1 MPPSLTYF
9 QKIWPENLGIT
20 VFISLDN
27 RDQSTIVD
35 SNIYMRNW
43 WKLICWCFMTHVFCH
58 AWHKV
63 IYEILP
69 YLSSSKSSIWRS
81 EIPESTVVKKE
92 RWYCVKKKMWSL
104 IMHKLLPSNPVEQWF
119 SPHIWQ
125 QPFLFPSRAFSIFF
139 TLLRMSSW
147 FSKTFSS
154 SCFESGWI

>member
-92 RWYCVKKKMWSL
+92 RWYCVKKDVKFNHAQ
-104 IMHKLLPSNPVEQWF
+104 IITFKPSGTVV
-119 SPHIWQ
+119 
-125 QPFLFPSRAFSIFF
+125 
-139 TLLRMSSW
+139 
-147 FSKTFSS
+147 FSS
-154 SCFESGWI
+154 YLAATIFIPFQGLFNLLHSFENVLLILQNF